1 MKRKSPKIKLSMC
14 HDLRTALWV
23 SMDLLVFVLDSEI
36 DAKTLL
42 HAERISQK
50 LLASDSVSTPITI
63 EFTSADFSAA
73 VSALKYA
80 VLYLDG
86 IHKHFSTPI
95 LQRVHQDLF
104 EYEIV
109 IRILC
114 NDFLNRERNAGL

>member
-23 SMDLLVFVLDSEI
+23 SLDLLAFVQDLKMDEKAILRS
-36 DAKTLL
+36 
-42 HAERISQK
+42 ERISQK
-50 LLASDSVSTPITI
+50 LIASDSISTPITI
-63 EFTSADFSAA
+63 EFTSADFKVA

-109 IRILC
+109 IRVLC
-114 NDFLNRERNAGL
+114 NDFLSRERNTGH